1 MAARRTLQLLSL
13 FMAVL
18 LLHNFGLTASSR
30 PIGFHSKPKPPST
43 VWFSVNHYKTTE
55 ADAFRPT
62 SPGHSPGVGH
72 GSPPATK

>member
-13 FMAVL
+13 FMAFL

-30 PIGFHSKPKPPST
+30 PIGIRSKPKPPST
-43 VWFSVNHYKTTE
+43 VSFSVNHYKINE

-62 SPGHSPGVGH
+62 TPGHSPGVGH
-72 GSPPATK
+72 GSPPSTK